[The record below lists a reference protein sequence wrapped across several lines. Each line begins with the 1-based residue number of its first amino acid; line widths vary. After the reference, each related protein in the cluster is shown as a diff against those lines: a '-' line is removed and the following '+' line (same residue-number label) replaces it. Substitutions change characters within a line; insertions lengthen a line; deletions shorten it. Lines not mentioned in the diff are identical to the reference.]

1 MTVSTQGSSFRGGR
15 PPKAHLKITASTT
28 TIAMLTPQAPGSCPP
43 ARATVAVASAVA
55 KAVSPTSSVNWLV
68 SSANWW
74 SISRTSS
81 SWITSIEADHAGGE
95 LLAEGRG
102 AIGGKRSSVAMPIT
116 TVRTTNT
123 TNPTISGNHTA
134 CWRPV
139 QSSADRDVPASRP
152 RSLTPPN
159 RSVGRGCIVA
169 EPVRTRAAPGR
180 PVLAD
185 GAPRVVI
192 GGRTPTRW
200 RRTPQQHRPC
210 VPKALSDNVVAGS
223 SLAETRAQVQGSGA
237 GQLHMQC
244 RCGRWGRCGWA
255 GPRRESGSQ
264 RMKRRHRHG
273 QLDCDPYECSRGM
286 RRRIGIARHSRPQA
300 QP

>member
-102 AIGGKRSSVAMPIT
+102 NQEQADLGRNHNHDRENDEDNESDDKR
-116 TVRTTNT
+116 
-123 TNPTISGNHTA
+123 
-134 CWRPV
+134 
-139 QSSADRDVPASRP
+139 
-152 RSLTPPN
+152 
-159 RSVGRGCIVA
+159 
-169 EPVRTRAAPGR
+169 
-180 PVLAD
+180 
-185 GAPRVVI
+185 
-192 GGRTPTRW
+192 
-200 RRTPQQHRPC
+200 
-210 VPKALSDNVVAGS
+210 
-223 SLAETRAQVQGSGA
+223 
-237 GQLHMQC
+237 
-244 RCGRWGRCGWA
+244 
-255 GPRRESGSQ
+255 
-264 RMKRRHRHG
+264 
-273 QLDCDPYECSRGM
+273 
-286 RRRIGIARHSRPQA
+286 
-300 QP
+300 